1 MTALPVTAFQAA
13 DKRVGLTVGDLVLW
27 TQHLADLDVDP
38 RTPVYAR
45 IGFRGQ
51 ILEIK
56 PRPGQQ
62 QPRRTTGPPE

>member
-1 MTALPVTAFQAA
+1 MTNHPITAFQAA

-38 RTPVYAR
+38 RTPAQVR

-56 PRPGQQ
+56 PRPS
-62 QPRRTTGPPE
+62 TEPPA

>member
-1 MTALPVTAFQAA
+1 MTALPITAFQAA

-38 RTPVYAR
+38 RAPVHVR

-56 PRPGQQ
+56 PRPGERP
-62 QPRRTTGPPE
+62 PRCETGPPE

>member
-1 MTALPVTAFQAA
+1 MTALPITAFQAA
-13 DKRVGLTVGDLVLW
+13 DKRAGLTVGDLVLW

-38 RTPVYAR
+38 RTPVHVR
-45 IGFRGQ
+45 VGFRGQ

-62 QPRRTTGPPE
+62 LPHRTTGPPE

>member
-1 MTALPVTAFQAA
+1 MTALPITTFQAA

-38 RTPVYAR
+38 RTPVHVR

-62 QPRRTTGPPE
+62 QPRCETGPPE